1 MTVLRKYITCC
12 KTLALIKSGLKA
24 GYIKMGDIV
33 VNESQGI
40 PQGSVVSPLLCNI
53 FLHELD
59 TFVDDLITENIKGK
73 TRRKNPA

>member
-1 MTVLRKYITCC
+1 MTVLERYITCC
-12 KTLALIKSGLKA
+12 KTLTLIKSGLKA

-33 VNESQGI
+33 ANESQGT

-59 TFVDDLITENIKGK
+59 KFVHDLITENTKGK

>member
-1 MTVLRKYITCC
+1 MAVLGRYITCC

-33 VNESQGI
+33 VNESQGT
-40 PQGSVVSPLLCNI
+40 PQGSVVSPLLCNV

-59 TFVDDLITENIKGK
+59 TFVDNLIADNTKGK

>member
-33 VNESQGI
+33 VNESQGT

>member
-1 MTVLRKYITCC
+1 MTVLGRYITCC

-33 VNESQGI
+33 ANESQGT

-59 TFVDDLITENIKGK
+59 TFVDDFITENTKGK

>member
-1 MTVLRKYITCC
+1 MTVLGRYITCE

-33 VNESQGI
+33 VNESQGT

-53 FLHELD
+53 FLHEFD
-59 TFVDDLITENIKGK
+59 MFVDELIKENTKGK
-73 TRRKNPA
+73 SRRKNPA